1 MPQRSYSPPDRP
13 SLCRRIL
20 RMVTQLTAGAILA
33 AITIAALHLFEA
45 LR

>member
-20 RMVTQLTAGAILA
+20 RMIGQLVAGAILA
-33 AITIAALHLFEA
+33 AITIAAMHLIEA